1 MKISNKTLT
10 KIGITGV
17 IIGLGIISISYFS
30 AKRDYAYEF
39 MYNELFSPNET
50 SEETENVF
58 KEEQTTKKEEKKE
71 TKKEEKKKKKEQTT
85 GKTTS
90 TKITD
95 NYYIGKLEIPKIGF
109 SRGFVSKTS
118 KDNNVDKNITV
129 LKESTMPD
137 VKGGNLIIAGHSG
150 TGPLAFFN
158 DLYKLNKKDRIYVY
172 YNNKKYAYK
181 IVNIYKQKKT
191 GKIKLYRNKKKTTL
205 TLVTCT
211 NNNKNTQTIYV
222 AEQL

>member
-1 MKISNKTLT
+1 MKISNKALI
-10 KIGITGV
+10 KIGILGV

-50 SEETENVF
+50 SEEAENIII
-58 KEEQTTKKEEKKE
+58 EETKNQTTTE
-71 TKKEEKKKKKEQTT
+71 TKNEKKKKKEQTPS
-85 GKTTS
+85 KNKS
-90 TKITD
+90 TKATD

-129 LKESTMPD
+129 IKESTMPD

-181 IVNIYKQKKT
+181 IVNFTVIKRKQH
-191 GKIKLYRNKKKTTL
+191 
-205 TLVTCT
+205 
-211 NNNKNTQTIYV
+211 
-222 AEQL
+222 

>member
-1 MKISNKTLT
+1 MLI
-10 KIGITGV
+10 KIGILGV

-50 SEETENVF
+50 SEEAENIII
-58 KEEQTTKKEEKKE
+58 EETKNQTTTE
-71 TKKEEKKKKKEQTT
+71 TKNEKKKKKEQTPS
-85 GKTTS
+85 KNKS
-90 TKITD
+90 TKATD

-129 LKESTMPD
+129 IKESTMPD

>member
-1 MKISNKTLT
+1 MKISNKTLI
-10 KIGITGV
+10 KIGILGV

-50 SEETENVF
+50 SEEAENIII
-58 KEEQTTKKEEKKE
+58 EETKNQTTTE
-71 TKKEEKKKKKEQTT
+71 TKNEKKKKKEQTPS
-85 GKTTS
+85 KNKS
-90 TKITD
+90 TKATD

-129 LKESTMPD
+129 IKESTMPD

>member
-1 MKISNKTLT
+1 MKISNKALI
-10 KIGITGV
+10 KIGILGV

-50 SEETENVF
+50 SEEAENIII
-58 KEEQTTKKEEKKE
+58 EETKNQTTTE
-71 TKKEEKKKKKEQTT
+71 TKNEKKKKKEQTPS
-85 GKTTS
+85 KNKS
-90 TKITD
+90 TKATD

-129 LKESTMPD
+129 IKESTMPD

>member
-1 MKISNKTLT
+1 MKISNKMLI
-10 KIGITGV
+10 KIGILGV

-50 SEETENVF
+50 SEEAENIII
-58 KEEQTTKKEEKKE
+58 EETKNQTTTE
-71 TKKEEKKKKKEQTT
+71 TKNEKKKKKEQTPS
-85 GKTTS
+85 KNKS
-90 TKITD
+90 TKATD

-129 LKESTMPD
+129 IKESTMPD

>member
-1 MKISNKTLT
+1 
-10 KIGITGV
+10 
-17 IIGLGIISISYFS
+17 
-30 AKRDYAYEF
+30 
-39 MYNELFSPNET
+39 
-50 SEETENVF
+50 
-58 KEEQTTKKEEKKE
+58 
-71 TKKEEKKKKKEQTT
+71 
-85 GKTTS
+85 
-90 TKITD
+90 
-95 NYYIGKLEIPKIGF
+95 
-109 SRGFVSKTS
+109 
-118 KDNNVDKNITV
+118 
-129 LKESTMPD
+129 MPD